1 MSYFILSFDG
11 GGVRG
16 VLSAELVN
24 RLGSAVV
31 DKTDL
36 FAGTSTGA
44 FIALGLAGGLK
55 AQDLVD
61 LYEQAGSEL
70 FTPAQKPI
78 ERVLGLEARY
88 TNGALKE
95 ELEKVFAKAGLD
107 PNGPL
112 KQLKNEVVI
121 VAFRLKES
129 KTGRWEPVIF
139 TRKSDISLID
149 AALASS
155 AAPSYFPS
163 YKGYVDGGVAANC
176 PSVAALGTAVA
187 NGKMLSEISLLSIG
201 TGFVEHDLAKKEAWG
216 PIKWIINLFGSKAAS
231 SHPLVS
237 LFYDAEEEMSSL
249 NCAHLLGERFFRLN
263 VKLKSA
269 IRLDDTSQIQALSK
283 IAQSASLADLN
294 AWLLRSL
301 N

>member
-1 MSYFILSFDG
+1 MSYFVLSFDG

-16 VLSAELVN
+16 VLSAELIN
-24 RLGSAVV
+24 RLGDDLVE
-31 DKTDL
+31 KTDL

-61 LYEQAGSEL
+61 LYEKAGSKL
-70 FTPAQKPI
+70 FTPAKRPL
-78 ERVLGLEARY
+78 ERVLGLEAKY
-88 TNGALKE
+88 SNTALKE
-95 ELEKVFAKAGLD
+95 ELEKVFTKAGLD
-107 PNGPL
+107 PKGPL
-112 KQLKNEVVI
+112 KQLKKEVVI
-121 VAFRLKES
+121 TSFKLKDS
-129 KTGRWEPVIF
+129 KTGRWEPALF

-163 YKGYVDGGVAANC
+163 YKGYVDGGVAANS
-176 PSVAALGTAVA
+176 PSVAALGIAVES
-187 NGKMLSEISLLSIG
+187 GVKLGEISLLSVG
-201 TGFVEHDLAKKEAWG
+201 TGYVEHDLAKKEAWG
-216 PIKWIINLFGSKAAS
+216 PIKWIINLFGAKAAS

-263 VKLKSA
+263 VKLKSP
-269 IRLDDTSQIQALSK
+269 IRLDDATQIGALCQM
-283 IAQSASLADLN
+283 ARTLN
-294 AWLLRSL
+294 LKQVSAWLD
-301 N
+301 